1 MWLGVLDT
9 ESILCKRILPLY
21 FIRGWMSSMA
31 NCFEKDFVILEFLPY
46 FSERFSWANKNEFWL
61 LFQCIFNGNTMVL
74 HWNYFSFME
83 KSLMFSLEKIFQKNM
98 IKILESQNPFRSS
111 LPSSSSNSWCNIK
124 AKFFCKVYYRCP
136 KHLTIYHINLSQ
148 IHWFW
153 VEPYWDPSHVNYCN
167 YELYERKLGINFSWT

>member
-1 MWLGVLDT
+1 
-9 ESILCKRILPLY
+9 
-21 FIRGWMSSMA
+21 MA

-153 VEPYWDPSHVNYCN
+153 VEPYWDPS
-167 YELYERKLGINFSWT
+167 YERICLYFENEKIYQSFVTIYGKEFLVNDIQNRATVFSMGQNTS